1 MPIELPPGQVVEIEY
16 LREGKANERG
26 LVPAPLDYDARGFEL
41 VVLRVPDS
49 LGFAEPFRVEWQRK
63 WVNLAAVAEV
73 RYLERGVLEAE
84 LERMGGVHELVR
96 GRMAGR

>member
-1 MPIELPPGQVVEIEY
+1 MPVVVPPGQVVEIEW

-41 VVLRVPDS
+41 VVLQVPDN
-49 LGFAEPFRVEWQRK
+49 LGFAEPFRVDWQRK

-73 RYLERGVLEAE
+73 RYLERETLEAE
-84 LERMGGVHELVR
+84 LERLCGVHELVR
-96 GRMAGR
+96 GKMGL